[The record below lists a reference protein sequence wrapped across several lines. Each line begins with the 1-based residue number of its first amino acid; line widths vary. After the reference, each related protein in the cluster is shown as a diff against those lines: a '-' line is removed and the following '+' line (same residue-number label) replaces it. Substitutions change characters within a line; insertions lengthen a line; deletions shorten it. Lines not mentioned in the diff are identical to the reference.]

1 MHFEGIVEV
10 AATRDRVWSF
20 VTDPARVAACAADVE
35 HLEVIDATHFRVT
48 VRAGIGP
55 IRTTFAIDAEF
66 TELRAPEHAEV
77 RATGAARGSA
87 VEMSNVVDL
96 ENAGDGRTAIRWR
109 AEVNVSGAIANIGSR
124 FMQAAADKT
133 TRDVFACLK
142 ERLEAP

>member
-1 MHFEGIVEV
+1 MHFDGIVEV
-10 AATRDRVWSF
+10 AAARERVWSF
-20 VTDPARVAACAADVE
+20 VSDPTRVAACAPDVD
-35 HLEVIDATHFRVT
+35 HLEVIDPTHFRVT

-66 TELRAPEHAEV
+66 TELREPEHAEV
-77 RATGAARGSA
+77 RATGSARGSA

-96 ENAGDGRTAIRWR
+96 DSAGDGRTAIRWR